1 MQIKAIS
8 KNTMTKRKI
17 KKNIKNPYQIVN
29 LLKYLGLEL
38 GKKSNY
44 NIFTNLNLP
53 QDFLQFLT
61 LKE

>member
-1 MQIKAIS
+1 
-8 KNTMTKRKI
+8 MTKRKI

-53 QDFLQFLT
+53 
-61 LKE
+61 